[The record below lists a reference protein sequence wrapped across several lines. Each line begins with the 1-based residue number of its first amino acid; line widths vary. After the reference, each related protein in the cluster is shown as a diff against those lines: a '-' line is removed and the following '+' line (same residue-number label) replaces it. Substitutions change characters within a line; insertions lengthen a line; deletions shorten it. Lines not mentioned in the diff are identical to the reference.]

1 MNTLKLLND
10 GANSLKL
17 NDIRTNKLDYRFYYQ
32 KFLNKPREKLLINLE
47 TKLIKKKLR
56 NLEN

>member
-17 NDIRTNKLDYRFYYQ
+17 NDIRTNKLDSEILLS
-32 KFLNKPREKLLINLE
+32 KVLNKPREKLLINLE
-47 TKLIKKKLR
+47 EKIDKKKLR